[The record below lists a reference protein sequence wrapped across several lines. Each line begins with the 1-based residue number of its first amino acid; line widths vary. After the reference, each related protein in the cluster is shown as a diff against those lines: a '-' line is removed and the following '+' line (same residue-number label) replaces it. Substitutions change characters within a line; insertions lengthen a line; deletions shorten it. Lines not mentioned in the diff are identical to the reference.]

1 MRKCTK
7 CGEWKELALFKKA
20 PRVKSGRQAECYQ
33 CGYARRAANYDKYR
47 LSEKKREVR
56 KYGITYEMYLE
67 MLTAQKYKC
76 AIDTCSVMDNDNKRR
91 LHIDHCHV
99 TGKVRALLCSHCN
112 TVLGK
117 VKESLEHLDALK
129 KYLISHRSKG

>member
-7 CGEWKELALFKKA
+7 CGEWKEESLFKKA
-20 PRVKSGRQAECYQ
+20 TRVKSGRQAECYK
-33 CGYARRAANYDKYR
+33 CGYARRAANYDMYR
-47 LSEKKREVR
+47 LLEKKREVR
-56 KYGITYEMYLE
+56 KYGISYEQYLM
-67 MLTAQKYKC
+67 MLETQGSKC
-76 AIDTCSVMDNDNKRR
+76 AISTCSTLDGDNKRK

-129 KYLISHRSKG
+129 AYLISHRSKG